1 MIEDKK
7 IERLMMKKIL
17 RIFAVFI
24 ACYFA
29 FGAYMYFTSTQSGST
44 MNTLLSCYV
53 SFVLLYSAITGSV
66 DPFFTGL
73 TKKRRA
79 YYEKLADELDRLEDE
94 HNSKD
99 KN

>member
-1 MIEDKK
+1 M
-7 IERLMMKKIL
+7 LKKIL
-17 RIFAVFI
+17 RIFAVLI

-29 FGAYMYFTSTQSGST
+29 FGAYMYFTSTRSGST
-44 MNTLLSCYV
+44 MSALLSCYAV
-53 SFVLLYSAITGSV
+53 FVFLYSAITGSI

-94 HNSKD
+94 NDCKD

>member
-1 MIEDKK
+1 M
-7 IERLMMKKIL
+7 LKKIL
-17 RIFAVFI
+17 RIFA
-24 ACYFA
+24 
-29 FGAYMYFTSTQSGST
+29 G
-44 MNTLLSCYV
+44 LLSCYFAYV
-53 SFVLLYSAITGSV
+53 AYMHFAYTMYVPNQTMTAFLSCYASFIFLYSAITGSI

-99 KN
+99 KT